1 MNFFD
6 LINKRRSIRQFTQ
19 TVVPEDII
27 IKALDAA
34 LLAPNSSNMQT
45 WDFYW
50 IRSEELK
57 KNAAYLCMNQP
68 AAKTASDLI
77 VVVASLNTWKRSL
90 PKIQEF
96 IKVQSLPKSAFRYYF
111 YTIPKIY
118 SFGFLGMLGY
128 IKKLFILILW
138 IKKPMNTRFAY
149 KTELQEVCIK
159 SSALAAQNFVMAIT
173 AQNYGTCMMEG
184 FDEIRMSRLLK
195 LDNDDRITMVIA
207 VGEPA
212 ADGIIGPRF
221 RIESDLVIH
230 KL

>member
-6 LINKRRSIRQFTQ
+6 LVDKRRSVRRFTQ
-19 TVVPEDII
+19 TTVPESVIQ
-27 IKALDAA
+27 KALDAA
-34 LLAPNSSNMQT
+34 LLAPNSSNLQT
-45 WDFYW
+45 WNFYW
-50 IRSEELK
+50 IRSEHK
-57 KNAAYLCMNQP
+57 KKEAAYLCLNQS
-68 AAKTASDLI
+68 AARTASDLI
-77 VVVASLNTWKRSL
+77 VVVASLKTWKRSL
-90 PKIQEF
+90 PKIQQF
-96 IKVQSLPKSAFRYYF
+96 LVINKASNTVMNYYF
-111 YTIPKIY
+111 KTIPKIY
-118 SFGFLGMLGY
+118 YFGFMGMLGF
-128 IKKLFILILW
+128 IKKIIAFIIW
-138 IKKPMNTRFAY
+138 SRQPMSMRFAY
-149 KTELQEVCIK
+149 KSELQEVCIK

>member
-1 MNFFD
+1 MNFFE
-6 LINKRRSIRQFTQ
+6 LVNKRRSIRQFTQ
-19 TVVPEDII
+19 TVVPEDVIK
-27 IKALDAA
+27 KALDTA

-57 KNAAYLCMNQP
+57 SKTAYLCMNQP

-77 VVVASLNTWKRSL
+77 VVVASLNMWKRSL

-96 IKVQSLPKSAFRYYF
+96 IKTHTLPKSAFRYYF

-118 SFGFLGMLGY
+118 SFGFLGMLGF
-128 IKKLFILILW
+128 IKKFFLLILW
-138 IKKPMNTRFAY
+138 LKKPMNTRFAY
-149 KTELQEVCIK
+149 KSELQEVCIK

-184 FDEIRMSRLLK
+184 FDEIRLSRLLK
-195 LDNDDRITMVIA
+195 LDKDDRITMVIA

-212 ADGIIGPRF
+212 HNGIIGSRF
-221 RIESDLVIH
+221 RIESNLVIH